1 MTVQEYLEK
10 RDMRT
15 YGKRVRVID
24 LLRGAGTGDW
34 TEYADREVLKIN
46 VTTKFIFIYVK

>member
-15 YGKRVRVID
+15 YGKKVRVID
-24 LLRGAGTGDW
+24 LTRGGGNSDW
-34 TEYADREVLKIN
+34 TEYATREILKIN